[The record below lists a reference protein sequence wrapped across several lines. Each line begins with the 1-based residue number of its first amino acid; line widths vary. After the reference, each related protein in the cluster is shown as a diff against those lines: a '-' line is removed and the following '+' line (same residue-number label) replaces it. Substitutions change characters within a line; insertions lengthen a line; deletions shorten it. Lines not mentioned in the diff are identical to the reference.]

1 MKKIGMLTPS
11 SNTVVEPITAA
22 MSVSLSEVSIHFTR
36 FKLTRILIGQNKR
49 GESDTEM
56 LLEAASLLADA
67 GVDVIAY
74 NATSGGWLGEESD
87 RALSSAITELTSIPA
102 TTSILSLLE
111 ALRLYKIRTFC
122 LVTPL
127 VDEVTAQVIEQYMKQ
142 GFECTGHHNFNVKMN
157 KLSSSITDEQILTAV
172 KGSFVPGTDAIVLS
186 GTNMRAAHLVASL
199 EEVYGVPVFDTAV
212 ATLWQTLRL
221 SGAEN
226 VRIPG
231 WGRLLAGK

>member
-11 SNTVVEPITAA
+11 SNTVVEPVTAA
-22 MSVSLSEVSIHFTR
+22 MASSLSEVSVHFTR
-36 FKLTRILIGQNKR
+36 FKLTRILIGENKR
-49 GESDTEM
+49 GESDTES

-74 NATSGGWLGEESD
+74 NATSGGWLGEQSD
-87 RALSSAITELTSIPA
+87 QALCTAITELTSIPA
-102 TTSILSLLE
+102 TTSILSLLQ
-111 ALRLYKIRTFC
+111 ALRLYKIGTYC

-127 VDEVTAQVIEQYMKQ
+127 VDEVTAQVIEQYRKQ
-142 GFECTGHHNFNVKMN
+142 GFECTGHRNFNVKMN

-172 KGSFVPGTDAIVLS
+172 KESFVPGTDAIVLS
-186 GTNMRAAHLVASL
+186 GTNMRAAHLAASL
-199 EEVYGVPVFDTAV
+199 EDEYGVPVFDTAA

-221 SGAEN
+221 SGLDNAG
-226 VRIPG
+226 IQG